1 MPKNAMTKPS
11 RPLLFINKTGSS
23 QQLSKSRPRESAAIF
38 RHVQRNRRAAEG
50 LRREPE
56 WSKLSSTF
64 TSSDNPD
71 DDTDEASEHRRL
83 PSKSTTAMP
92 SLYPTCNGFD
102 PFHCT
107 VVGPDAG
114 NHSLLRFTFSALA
127 RTNFVAESFAPDPS
141 LYTATRHQEIFE
153 KRIARCIQDRMLMYA
168 TLAYSASFLA
178 WTTGRDHHNKPM
190 ECFLGRAMSAVR
202 MHLAQGSYPIDDWL
216 LLSLYSL
223 AITELWNGS
232 PGMWKQHPERRKMSM
247 DTAEA
252 SLNACRMHLN
262 ALLHL
267 VSKAGGWDHFS
278 PYVLES
284 VILVDK
290 YLTISSAQP
299 PLMSSSWDP
308 GPLSIDLW
316 NQHGLTGMP
325 HPELGTKLLTAPL
338 DIDLREDLEDL
349 VGYIHTAHV
358 VWSNAYVDATLESWL
373 FCRLQAINH
382 RLLSKAH
389 SKETRLP
396 DRCIALAALK
406 FVAQCLVSKGPQI
419 SATRLARTLRL
430 ELKAARGQLR
440 RDVYLWCLCMGA
452 LLPDLSEFKPWYVSR
467 LREELAGR
475 GGWDALVSVLPM
487 YLFLTER
494 QGGALAKLYAWM
506 D

>member
-1 MPKNAMTKPS
+1 MTKTS

-38 RHVQRNRRAAEG
+38 RHVQRNRRVAEG

-56 WSKLSSTF
+56 WSRLSSTF
-64 TSSDNPD
+64 TSSDDPD
-71 DDTDEASEHRRL
+71 DTHEQAAVTPISERRPL
-83 PSKSTTAMP
+83 SSRSSMP
-92 SLYPTCNGFD
+92 VLYPTSNGFD

-127 RTNFVAESFAPDPS
+127 RANFVAESFAPDPS
-141 LYTATRHQEIFE
+141 LYAATRHQGVFDLRLE
-153 KRIARCIQDRMLMYA
+153 RCIQDSMLMYA

-178 WTTGRDHHNKPM
+178 WTTGHHHHNKPL

-202 MHLAQGSYPIDDWL
+202 THLARGSYPIDDWL

-232 PGMWKQHPERRKMSM
+232 PGMWTQHPDRRSMAM
-247 DTAEA
+247 DTAEPCK
-252 SLNACRMHLN
+252 SACRMHLN

-267 VSKAGGWDHFS
+267 VERAGGWDHFS

-284 VILVDK
+284 VILADK
-290 YLTISSAQP
+290 YLAISSTQP
-299 PLMSSSWDP
+299 PLMASTWDP
-308 GPLSIDLW
+308 GPLSADLR
-316 NQHGLTGMP
+316 NQHGISGNP
-325 HPELGTKLLTAPL
+325 YPELGTRLLAAPL
-338 DIDLREDLEDL
+338 DINLREDLEDL
-349 VGYIHTAHV
+349 VWYINTAHT
-358 VWSNAYVDATLESWL
+358 VWSEAYIDATLESWL

-396 DRCIALAALK
+396 DRCVALAALK
-406 FVAQCLVSKGPQI
+406 FVAQCLVSKGPQL
-419 SATRLARTLRL
+419 SATRLARTLKL
-430 ELKAARGQLR
+430 ELKGARGQLPR
-440 RDVYLWCLCMGA
+440 GVYLWCLCMGA
-452 LLPDLSEFKPWYVSR
+452 LLPDSSESKPWYVSQ
-467 LREELAGR
+467 LQEELAGR
-475 GGWDALVSVLPM
+475 EGWDDLVSVLPM
-487 YLFLTER
+487 YLFLPER
-494 QGGALAKLYAWM
+494 QGGALAKLYAFM